1 MLAALNTAI
10 RVLKKD
16 EGNFIAKVFRG
27 KDIGLL
33 VKQTKCFFKEVY
45 MAKPKT
51 CRNSSIEAFMV
62 AIGFKGKECI
72 GLSSDKL
79 NIWDSLTCLN
89 HLQNFKSIYYGNEEE
104 DVDGDDIVEFVA
116 CGKNEVFDA
125 DMNYSLDT

>member
-1 MLAALNTAI
+1 MAALNTAV

-16 EGNFIAKVFRG
+16 KGNFIAKVFRG

-33 VKQTKCFFKEVY
+33 VQQTKLLFNEVY

-72 GLSSDKL
+72 GLKSDKL
-79 NIWDSLTCLN
+79 NLWDALTTLN
-89 HLQNFKSIYYGNEEE
+89 HLENFKDIYHGTQEEE
-104 DVDGDDIVEFVA
+104 QGQVKFVA
-116 CGKNEVFDA
+116 CGKNEILDA
-125 DMNYSLDT
+125 DMNYSLE